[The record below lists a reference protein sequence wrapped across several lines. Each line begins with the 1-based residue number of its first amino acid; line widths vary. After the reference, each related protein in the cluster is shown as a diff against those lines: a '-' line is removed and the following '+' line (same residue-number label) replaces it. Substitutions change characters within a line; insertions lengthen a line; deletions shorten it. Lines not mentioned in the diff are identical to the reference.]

1 MDLLLRPLSLGG
13 LRAVLSR
20 RRGTAA
26 PRRLRRP
33 AGRVLVALATVSL
46 LASCTSG
53 PPAPDATPSSVP
65 APSPVPLPPPR
76 PEPAQPLLAVDHWRA
91 LFDRQATAVDAE
103 AERLSRSTDS
113 VDFYTLSYS
122 IDAQASMFAATG
134 DVAYAR
140 QGLRYA
146 TNMIASARP
155 SSSLPTSSFQ
165 DDFRGWVS
173 AANRDEETPLYESY
187 AWRYVTRLLRMVEPE
202 LAEVPADVRA
212 QYRQVLAFTET
223 HIVDKWLARGADE
236 YVYRSRTHMAA
247 HWASIALDVSRL
259 TADPDRRARCLEVVQ
274 AIDEDLPNQPSSL
287 RGQFRPHPGDETA
300 YWWSDVWGETSLPGQ
315 DVSHGSGVIAYIVES
330 RDLDGSWSAEDV
342 ARLSRTLTEFV
353 IGPPE
358 RHPEYVDG
366 SGQGNGWIADG
377 WVKLGRYD
385 PAVQALL
392 ESYPVQN
399 DQFFAAMAENAR
411 ILAGRTN

>member
-1 MDLLLRPLSLGG
+1 
-13 LRAVLSR
+13 
-20 RRGTAA
+20 
-26 PRRLRRP
+26 
-33 AGRVLVALATVSL
+33 VALAAVSL

-53 PPAPDATPSSVP
+53 PPAPDST
-65 APSPVPLPPPR
+65 PSPVPDAVPSPAPLPPPR
-76 PEPAQPLLAVDHWRA
+76 PAPAEPLLTVDHWRA
-91 LFDRQATAVDAE
+91 VFDRQATAVNAE

-113 VDFYTLSYS
+113 VDFYSLSYS

-146 TNMIASARP
+146 TNMVASARP

-165 DDFRGWVS
+165 DGFRGWVS
-173 AANRDEETPLYESY
+173 AANHDDETPLYESY
-187 AWRYVTRLLRMVEPE
+187 AWRYVTRLLRMVESVLTE
-202 LAEVPADVRA
+202 MPADVRA

-223 HIVDKWLARGADE
+223 HIVDKWLTRGADE

-259 TADPDRRARCLEVVQ
+259 TADADRRARCLQVVH

-287 RGQFRPHPGDETA
+287 RSQLRPHPGDQTA

-315 DVSHGSGVIAYIVES
+315 DVSHGSGVVAYIVES
-330 RDLDGSWSAEDV
+330 RDLGASWTAEDV
-342 ARLSRTLTEFV
+342 ARLSRTFTEFV
-353 IGPPE
+353 IGTPQ
-358 RHPEYVDG
+358 RRPEYVDG

-411 ILAGRTN
+411 ILADRTN